1 MCPLHSSTTT
11 KTKLSIH
18 EKQNLSFNH
27 NPQLKSIK
35 TDNMGCLL
43 YVKIFFGRDTEMFNN
58 IKLKKLVQKEIE
70 NLLFSLSSN

>member
-1 MCPLHSSTTT
+1 
-11 KTKLSIH
+11 
-18 EKQNLSFNH
+18 
-27 NPQLKSIK
+27 
-35 TDNMGCLL
+35 MGCLL